1 MIFFPPTWAELCQYS
16 RPICLGEDEDLS
28 LNLETRTGAVAG
40 WGTTVV
46 DYEYSQCGYK
56 KGVTRPDSLSKV
68 LKKLL
73 GLRWH
78 TFDSNWSSFLSIFKQ
93 LYQIPPSGRMLR
105 NIRRHP
111 YKPLPCRTTNRR
123 GRKYPHLR
131 VFIGRGFLQ
140 WRLRQW
146 TDHSGQTNQVIMK
159 YAWKIISN

>member
-1 MIFFPPTWAELCQYS
+1 MTSRYLLLKLLSTSEIRISLTSGEYPHVYQRPIIFFPQTWAELITELCQYS

-73 GLRWH
+73 GLR
-78 TFDSNWSSFLSIFKQ
+78 
-93 LYQIPPSGRMLR
+93 
-105 NIRRHP
+105 
-111 YKPLPCRTTNRR
+111 
-123 GRKYPHLR
+123 
-131 VFIGRGFLQ
+131 
-140 WRLRQW
+140 
-146 TDHSGQTNQVIMK
+146 
-159 YAWKIISN
+159 